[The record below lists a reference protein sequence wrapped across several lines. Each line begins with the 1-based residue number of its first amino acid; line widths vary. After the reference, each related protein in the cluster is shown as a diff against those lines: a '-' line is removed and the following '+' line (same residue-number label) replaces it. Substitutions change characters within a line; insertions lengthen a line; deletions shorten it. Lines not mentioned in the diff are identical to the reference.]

1 MGPRVLQLVAIG
13 NAPLSLL
20 RELEAPLT
28 AQLGLTVGYGKPA
41 LASPAYAFNKDRN
54 QYHSNAI
61 MRRLVPLLDREG
73 TVLGVTDVDLFVPDS
88 PFVFGEAD
96 RESRVA
102 ILSGRPTPPGRRRG
116 DLPPAGADPGPAPG
130 GASRRAELLRGRA
143 LRDVRRDLAG
153 GRGPPAAVALPHLP
167 QRAGEAGS
175 LSDSAPPRHF
185 DRGPSDG
192 ARRAWATI
200 EGLPSMSPWLR
211 RCALCLVLLS
221 LPARGRPSP

>member
-20 RELEAPLT
+20 RELEGPLT
-28 AQLGLTVGYGKPA
+28 AQLGLTLGYGKPA

-61 MRRLVPLLDREG
+61 MRRLVPLVDRDS

-102 ILSGRPTPPGRRRG
+102 ILGRPTAAGRATRRPSAAGCRSRGFTRRRIWWG
-116 DLPPAGADPGPAPG
+116 
-130 GASRRAELLRGRA
+130 
-143 LRDVRRDLAG
+143 
-153 GRGPPAAVALPHLP
+153 
-167 QRAGEAGS
+167 
-175 LSDSAPPRHF
+175 
-185 DRGPSDG
+185 
-192 ARRAWATI
+192 
-200 EGLPSMSPWLR
+200 
-211 RCALCLVLLS
+211 
-221 LPARGRPSP
+221 